1 MTCVVACSNTTL
13 ASSPIAKKKMF
24 ENTFNSTSAWAK
36 GGGGKTKKLESL
48 TPSRINDPLFK

>member
-48 TPSRINDPLFK
+48 TPS